1 MTPNQLYG
9 LHMPENILVDLNVIL
24 DVLLERRGFEASRDV
39 IQLAEKDRLQI
50 CISAHMVTTF
60 AYLLEEAKVP
70 KQEILH
76 YIDWL
81 LRTFRV
87 VSTDEDL
94 LRTAL
99 KSSIRDYEDAVVER
113 AAVVCQASVIV
124 TRNVRDFKA
133 SVVPALLPESYLEK
147 FSSNA

>member
-1 MTPNQLYG
+1 
-9 LHMPENILVDLNVIL
+9 MPENILVDLNIIL
-24 DVLLERRGFEASRDV
+24 DVLLGRKGFEASRDV
-39 IQLAEKDRLQI
+39 IQLAEKGGLKI
-50 CISAHMVTTF
+50 YVSAHMVTTF

-70 KQEILH
+70 NQEILH

-81 LRTFRV
+81 LGTFRV

-94 LRTAL
+94 LKTAL
-99 KSSIRDYEDAVVER
+99 KSGIRDYEDAIVER
-113 AAVVCQASVIV
+113 AAVMCQASVIV

-133 SVVPALLPESYLEK
+133 SVVQAMLPESYLEK